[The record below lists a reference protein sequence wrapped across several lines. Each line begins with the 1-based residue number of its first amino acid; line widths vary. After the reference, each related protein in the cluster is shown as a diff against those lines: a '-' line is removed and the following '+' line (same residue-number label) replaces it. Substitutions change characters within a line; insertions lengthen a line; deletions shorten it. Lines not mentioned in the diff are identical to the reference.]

1 MCFSPFSEWSYHK
14 AVQPGRTFSVFC
26 RNMSTVRKKS
36 LGSATSTVVIYMPHK
51 QVVRNRHTESCFW
64 EILTQMSSPQSFH
77 ATEQNTER
85 KQLHSD
91 NECFQEQEVVHC
103 VHPYPVLSIPQVTKA
118 ATEEW
123 ITESE
128 VTGTSHCSGAGLP
141 PKLASQGCQGI
152 EAGDIFGYHYPH
164 QEPVQVKGFLSHSP
178 VLFFSPSCSQ
188 PVQELVSNPSPLSH
202 PSLVHFQ
209 SIGKVSWTHL
219 GIGIWKIELIQ
230 TVFPCIQET
239 SDC

>member
-1 MCFSPFSEWSYHK
+1 MKPPHDSAARENFLCILQKYVNSSGK
-14 AVQPGRTFSVFC
+14 KVLDQPLALLLFICHTNKWWETDIQKVVFEKYWLKC
-26 RNMSTVRKKS
+26 PLPNHFMPQNKTQRENSCTVTMK
-36 LGSATSTVVIYMPHK
+36 
-51 QVVRNRHTESCFW
+51 
-64 EILTQMSSPQSFH
+64 
-77 ATEQNTER
+77 
-85 KQLHSD
+85 
-91 NECFQEQEVVHC
+91 CFQEQEVVHC
-103 VHPYPVLSIPQVTKA
+103 VHSYPVLSTSQVTKA

-141 PKLASQGCQGI
+141 PKLASQGGQGT

-164 QEPVQVKGFLSHSP
+164 QEPVQLKGFMSHSP

-188 PVQELVSNPSPLSH
+188 PVQELVPNPSPLSH
-202 PSLVHFQ
+202 PPLVHLQ

-219 GIGIWKIELIQ
+219 GIGIWKIEFIQ